1 MKERY
6 IKQVKNQLLLSREA
20 EASVLAGLRESFA
33 SAAEYGEGEAETIA
47 RLGPPRQFADEVM
60 ADLGGESFAAGRRQ
74 RAVRAA
80 VLTALFATAL
90 LVRTLVGPGLHEQGM
105 HTYNLRP
112 YLLFV
117 AALSPLYYGLAGAV
131 ILALPSVWRDLRIR
145 RGEVRR
151 GMGLLCAA
159 LFLLLWGFLW
169 VYLLGG
175 FPTYAFSWAA
185 TFLLQYPVCFLPLG
199 AGVFAG
205 LNRR

>member
-6 IKQVKNQLLLSREA
+6 IKQVKNRLLLSREA
-20 EASVLAGLRESFA
+20 EASVLDGLRESFA
-33 SAAEYGEGEAETIA
+33 SAAEHGEGEAQT
-47 RLGPPRQFADEVM
+47 
-60 ADLGGESFAAGRRQ
+60 
-74 RAVRAA
+74 A
-80 VLTALFATAL
+80 VLTALFAAAL
-90 LVRTLVGPGLHEQGM
+90 LVRALVGPGLHQQGL
-105 HTYNLRP
+105 HTYDLRP
-112 YLLFV
+112 YLLFT

-131 ILALPSVWRDLRIR
+131 ILALPSVWKDLRIR

-151 GMGLLCAA
+151 GIGLLCAA
-159 LFLLLWGFLW
+159 LFLLLWAFLW

-175 FPTYAFSWAA
+175 FPPYAFSRTA

>member
-80 VLTALFATAL
+80 VLTALFWREKP
-90 LVRTLVGPGLHEQGM
+90 V
-105 HTYNLRP
+105 
-112 YLLFV
+112 
-117 AALSPLYYGLAGAV
+117 SAG
-131 ILALPSVWRDLRIR
+131 
-145 RGEVRR
+145 
-151 GMGLLCAA
+151 
-159 LFLLLWGFLW
+159 
-169 VYLLGG
+169 
-175 FPTYAFSWAA
+175 
-185 TFLLQYPVCFLPLG
+185 
-199 AGVFAG
+199 
-205 LNRR
+205 